1 MSILKH
7 QIIQEK
13 LLQQSLE
20 NSFTLIFHL
29 NPITTKELTVLKKK
43 LFKKNI
49 RNSHQVLP
57 LRFFHKLKLSEKKII
72 ISSESNRFD
81 EVDSVPEV
89 KKGFLTNRMEPS
101 WKHLGGSSCVF
112 FCPTI
117 KEVQD
122 ILSTIKG
129 YPRLAESYLNV
140 GMIFN
145 KKSNLDG
152 ISDLTYLSSY
162 DMETFLKTNASIYIE
177 FLVLLNTN
185 SIFHTVDK
193 ILLLNKHLLEA
204 NQFHLVKILSLYV
217 EKLKTPTSFC

>member
-72 ISSESNRFD
+72 ILSESNRFD